1 MIQRG
6 MPPLLARLLQQ
17 RSTLVLFCLF
27 SVACHVRAHARDL
40 EVFWVDVEGGAATL
54 IVTPTGESVL
64 VDTGMPGGRDPGR
77 IVAVATNMAKLKQ
90 IDHLVTTHMHIDHF
104 GGAAEVAAA
113 LPIGHVHD
121 NGIPDRDPDG
131 NTSNASFPLTIKP
144 YRDMRV
150 ERRSVLQPGDQI
162 LEKPALG
169 NGKSITLRCIGGKQ
183 RFIAAGA
190 SKPNPVCSTIETKAP
205 DSSDNANSIVLVLE
219 YGEFRLFI
227 GGDLTWNVESMMACP
242 VNLVGHVSVYQV
254 THHGM
259 DISNNPVLVRSL
271 APVVAIMS
279 NGTSKGCGPATIK
292 TLQALPSLKALYQI
306 HQNLREDRE
315 ANTRPEW
322 IANLEKNC
330 SANPIALRVA
340 PDSKSFT
347 VSIPAKGHSATYPSR

>member
-1 MIQRG
+1 M
-6 MPPLLARLLQQ
+6 PLLPSLSLRRRWVLVHCFLLSWVWQAA
-17 RSTLVLFCLF
+17 VL
-27 SVACHVRAHARDL
+27 ARDL
-40 EVFWVDVEGGAATL
+40 EIFWVDVEGGAATL
-54 IVTPTGESVL
+54 IVTPAGESVL

-77 IVAVATNMAKLKQ
+77 ILAVATNMAKLKR

-144 YRDMRV
+144 YREMKVD
-150 ERRSVLQPGDQI
+150 RRSVLQPGDQI
-162 LEKPALG
+162 LEKSSLG
-169 NGKSITLRCIGGKQ
+169 TGRSITLRCIGGKQ
-183 RFIAAGA
+183 RFIAAGT
-190 SKPNPVCSTIETKAP
+190 KTPNPICSNAETKTP
-205 DSSDNANSIVLVLE
+205 DTSDNANSLVLVLE

-227 GGDLTWNVESMMACP
+227 GGDLTWNVEANLACP
-242 VNLVGHVSVYQV
+242 VDLVGRVSVYQV

-279 NGTSKGCGPATIK
+279 NGTSKGCGPATVK
-292 TLQALPSLKALYQI
+292 TLQSLPSLKALYQI

-330 SANPIALRVA
+330 TANPIALKVA
-340 PDSKSFT
+340 SDTKTFT
-347 VSIPAKGHSATYPSR
+347 VSIPAKGHSAAYPSR